1 MEFSL
6 DLYLEGL
13 RFFADPMM
21 FVYSIFGVFV
31 GIVFGALPGLTATM
45 TIAVF
50 IPFTFGVPA
59 VQSFAFLLGL
69 YSGAVYGGS
78 ISAILINIPGTP
90 SAIATAFDGYPMCK
104 DGRAG
109 EAIGISTISS
119 GLGGLFS
126 VVILAFAAPLVAGIA
141 LRFSAEEYVGI
152 TLVGLSIIAIIS
164 PGSTVKGLMAGTLG
178 LMIGTVGLD
187 PIGNFPRLVFDRPQL
202 FDGVSEIPVMIGI
215 YGLSEMLVQISDE
228 QHIKVITQ
236 KLTGVIPSFRKVLS
250 LLPTIFRSSIVG
262 VAIGAVPAAGG
273 SIASLVAYG
282 QEKRFSRNAAKLG
295 TGIAEGVAAPE
306 AANNASTG
314 GALIPMLTLGIP
326 GDPMTAVLMGGL
338 IIQGLRPGP
347 VLFQQQMPFVS
358 SIFISLLLSV
368 VFMTILGLLG
378 ARWYA
383 KLISTPKRFLI
394 PAVLLFCL
402 IGSYAINNSI
412 FDVGILIVSGI
423 VGFMLRKFGFPV
435 APVIL
440 GLILGPMFESNLRRS
455 LMLSRGDWS
464 TFVSRP
470 ISLGFLIVAFVILAG
485 PPLFDLVRGRF
496 GSPAGVGNS
505 GSGED
510 L

>member
-1 MEFSL
+1 MEFSI
-6 DLYLEGL
+6 DLYLAGL
-13 RFFADPMM
+13 GYFSNPMM
-21 FVYSIFGVFV
+21 FVYSLFGVFV

-78 ISAILINIPGTP
+78 VSAILINIPGTP
-90 SAIATAFDGYPMCK
+90 SAIATGFDGYPMCQQ
-104 DGRAG
+104 GRAG
-109 EAIGISTISS
+109 EAIGVSTIAS
-119 GLGGLFS
+119 GLGGLMS
-126 VVILAFAAPLVAGIA
+126 VFVLAFAAPLVASIA
-141 LRFSAEEYVGI
+141 LKFNAEEYVGI

-178 LMIGTVGLD
+178 LIIGIVGLD
-187 PIGNFPRLVFDRPQL
+187 PMGSYPRLVFNKPEL
-202 FDGVSEIPVMIGI
+202 FDGVSEIPVMIGM
-215 YGLSEMLVQISDE
+215 YGLSEMFVQISDE
-228 QHIKVITQ
+228 QHIKVVTQ
-236 KLTGVIPSFRKVLS
+236 KIRNVLPSFKQIFS
-250 LLPTIFRSSIVG
+250 LFPTIARSSIIG

-282 QEKRFSRNAAKLG
+282 QEKRFSRKSRLLG
-295 TGIAEGVAAPE
+295 TGIPEGIAAPE

-314 GALIPMLTLGIP
+314 GALIPMMTLGIP

-347 VLFQQQMPFVS
+347 LLFQEQMPFVS

-378 ARWYA
+378 ARWFSR
-383 KLISTPKRFLI
+383 LISTPKRFLM
-394 PAVLLFCL
+394 PAIMLFCL
-402 IGSYAINNSI
+402 IGSYSINNSM
-412 FDVGILIVSGI
+412 FDIGVLIVSGI
-423 VGFMLRKFGFPV
+423 VGFGLRKFGYPV

-455 LMLSRGDWS
+455 LMLSRGNWS
-464 TFVSRP
+464 TFVTRP
-470 ISLGFLIVAFVILAG
+470 ISLAFILIAILIIIG
-485 PPLFDLVRGRF
+485 PWLLSLFRRR
-496 GSPAGVGNS
+496 S
-505 GSGED
+505 ED
-510 L
+510 

>member
-1 MEFSL
+1 MELSF

-13 RFFADPMM
+13 RFFSDPLM
-21 FVYSIFGVFV
+21 FLFAFSGVLV

-90 SAIATAFDGYPMCK
+90 SAIATGFDGYPMCQQ
-104 DGRAG
+104 GRAG
-109 EAIGISTISS
+109 EAIGIATIAS

-126 VVILAFAAPLVAGIA
+126 VLILALAAPLVAMIA
-141 LRFSAEEYVGI
+141 LQFSAEEYVGI
-152 TLVGLSIIAIIS
+152 TLIGLSIVAIIS
-164 PGSTVKGLMAGTLG
+164 PGSTVKGLIAATLG
-178 LMIGTVGLD
+178 LIVGTVGLD
-187 PIGNFPRLVFDRPQL
+187 PIGSAPRLVFGRPEL
-202 FDGVSEIPVMIGI
+202 FDGVSEIPVMIGM
-215 YGLSEMLVQISDE
+215 YGLSEMLIQIADD
-228 QHIKVITQ
+228 QHVNVVTQ
-236 KLTGVIPSFRKVLS
+236 KLKNVLPSLRRIAKLI
-250 LLPTIFRSSIVG
+250 PTIIRSSVVG

-282 QEKRFSRNAAKLG
+282 QEKRFSRNRDRLG
-295 TGIAEGVAAPE
+295 TGVPEGVAAPE

-314 GALIPMLTLGIP
+314 GALIPMMTLGIP

-347 VLFQQQMPFVS
+347 LLFQEQLPFVS
-358 SIFISLLLSV
+358 SIFISLLISV
-368 VFMTILGLLG
+368 VFMTTLGLFG
-378 ARWYA
+378 ARYFSR
-383 KLISTPKRFLI
+383 LISTPKRFLI

-402 IGSYAINNSI
+402 IGSFAINNSM
-412 FDVGILIVSGI
+412 FDIGVLIAAGL
-423 VGFMLRKFGFPV
+423 VGFVLRKAGYPV

-455 LMLSRGDWS
+455 LMLSSGDWT
-464 TFVSRP
+464 TFITRP
-470 ISLGFLIVAFVILAG
+470 ISLGFILVALFILAG
-485 PPLFDLVRGRF
+485 PPLIAAVRRALAATQRRA
-496 GSPAGVGNS
+496 S
-505 GSGED
+505 
-510 L
+510 